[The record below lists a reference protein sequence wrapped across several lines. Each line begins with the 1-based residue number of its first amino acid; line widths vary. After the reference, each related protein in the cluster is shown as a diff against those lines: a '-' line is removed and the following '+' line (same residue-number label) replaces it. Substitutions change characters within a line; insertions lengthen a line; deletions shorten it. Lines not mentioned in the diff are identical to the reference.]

1 MGVREKGNLPPP
13 PAGGVHG
20 DSPGNPIII
29 PPGAQTTPGY
39 ILGYS
44 PKMDGYATLSYYMG
58 IIILKIGRPKGRPPT
73 HPNLVVVVPLT
84 IFPPASPAGGK
95 FINI

>member
-1 MGVREKGNLPPP
+1 MRQIGGFFPPKSHYFGGESGYVFYKLGG

-20 DSPGNPIII
+20 DSPSNSIII

-39 ILGYS
+39 NLGGY

-58 IIILKIGRPKGRPPT
+58 ILILIIID
-73 HPNLVVVVPLT
+73 
-84 IFPPASPAGGK
+84 
-95 FINI
+95 

>member
-1 MGVREKGNLPPP
+1 MGG

-20 DSPGNPIII
+20 DSPSNSIII

-39 ILGYS
+39 NLGGY

-58 IIILKIGRPKGRPPT
+58 ILILTLTLI
-73 HPNLVVVVPLT
+73 LVLILISISIL
-84 IFPPASPAGGK
+84 IFV
-95 FINI
+95 I